1 MTLKE
6 FIKILDQNYY
16 SYGRADGGLSVT
28 HQGHVDLESL
38 TTLPESVKFNNQGDV
53 NLANCV

>member
-6 FIKILDQNYY
+6 FIKILDQNHY
-16 SYGRADGGLSVT
+16 SYERADGGLSVT
-28 HQGHVDLESL
+28 HQGY
-38 TTLPESVKFNNQGDV
+38 V